1 MRLSEFLEKVKF
13 HYDTWDDYGYKTTAK
28 LKFDSEQFFVHIFP
42 NKEENYKRIKAN
54 LADNSKHYFFV
65 PDEKYYDFIQKTL
78 EDESER
84 NQWFELTGDI
94 AYKGPA
100 FIKEYDE
107 INAKFHKLA
116 QTDEY
121 PDEELNLK
129 YLRELFDDSFFRGI
143 TDWRTELYGLHRMTQ
158 NETRLFDY
166 KFTIKRYSEELLKV
180 NVRRSDNISVE
191 VNNET
196 LPMTISS
203 NVYCI
208 IGENGSG
215 KTNFI
220 RELSKAILGEKS
232 ELELD
237 YSEFDI
243 KENANTMNRV
253 IYCSFS
259 PFDEKVEIIDNMD
272 TEEERFQYV
281 GVLDSKYTGRSIRE
295 AIVNDIMESLR
306 EIKLVER
313 KSRYWLEVMERMSYE
328 RWIYRIIEIFQNDLE
343 SVYTGN
349 NDNSNWNEYDYK
361 DPSHT
366 FKKIKELSSGQK
378 IFTLTVTKLI
388 QYLTQRTIV
397 FIDEPELF
405 LHPPMIK
412 SYVRILS
419 DLVTAMNGL
428 GFIITHSPITLQE
441 FPNQCVMVAEKDIR
455 SNYRINPISCKTF
468 GENINIINDKVF
480 NVGLQQSGF
489 YNFIE
494 SLKNEERIADLKRLR
509 DFSGTEAGLLIN
521 LFLERFSD
529 EKN

>member
-13 HYDTWDDYGYKTTAK
+13 HYDTWDDYGYKTTAE
-28 LKFDSEQFFVHIFP
+28 LKFDSEQFYVHIYP
-42 NKEENYKRIKAN
+42 NNEENYKRIKAN
-54 LADNSKHYFFV
+54 LTDDSKHYFFV
-65 PDEKYYDFIQKTL
+65 ADEKYYDFIQKTL

-100 FIKEYDE
+100 FIKEYEE
-107 INAKFHKLA
+107 IDAKYHKLS

-121 PDEELNLK
+121 PAEELDLK
-129 YLRELFDDSFFRGI
+129 YLRGLFNDSFFREI
-143 TDWRTELYGLHRMTQ
+143 IDWRTELYGLHRMTQ

-166 KFTIKRYSEELLKV
+166 KFTIRRNSEELLKV

-237 YSEFDI
+237 YSEFDT

-281 GVLDSKYTGRSIRE
+281 GVLDSKYTGRSIGE

-361 DPSHT
+361 DQSHT
-366 FKKIKELSSGQK
+366 FEKIKELSSGQK
-378 IFTLTVTKLI
+378 IFILTVTKLI